1 MLGRRESPRAG
12 HGQTRLQASFLAA
25 QSSATAFG
33 LLWPVERATVAA
45 AAAATVVTS
54 TAIEI
59 ATARVAA
66 ATVTVGWRASE
77 ITSLTRRPW
86 AVFSDIEPQITT
98 PDFATVKLLDGLCG
112 VLFCCEPDECEPPG
126 AAGFAVL
133 WNVNVNDLADFSE
146 ELTQLLVGRGKV
158 EVPYEYLA

>member
-1 MLGRRESPRAG
+1 VLGRRESPRAG

-33 LLWPVERATVAA
+33 LLWPVERATV

-98 PDFATVKLLDGLCG
+98 ADFATVKLFDGFRG

-133 WNVNVNDLADFSE
+133 WNVNVNDLTDFSE